1 MSGRRRSLGRFLPAV
16 SLLGWL
22 ACGLAALAGG
32 LAASARGATP
42 DDGWR
47 PPRLVRLEGAGGATA
62 ISPVYGAIFR
72 GVVERTGKADAP
84 LKARKDATYVLVRPG
99 EIVLLEGRDES
110 QPPFPYRAEDGR
122 CLVVGGGG
130 NRTTLGGK
138 TVALEL
144 GPESEAEWR
153 WLETA
158 PPGDLAAL
166 RLLALEGLPAD
177 AKAAEAARRALDR
190 LAEANPWRVDLAVGG
205 WELLRPALARFD
217 PAFLSIESRGELGA
231 EEATLLAEEPRLDCL
246 LFQAKTIEDLGFLAR
261 LPRLRTLLLSG
272 WSGRGEGAPPPAL
285 PTLPNLRTL
294 IVPAGDVKDLAPV
307 GRQPH
312 LQELAI
318 LFTDALTDLRGLAH
332 LPDLRAL
339 VLTRCEAVK
348 DLSPLSHPKRLRW
361 LSLPPGTTQAQFERV
376 CRDHPGLVILQAF
389 DCPEISDL
397 SPIENLSALQV
408 LCVPASVPP
417 EPVAE
422 RPSLRLLG
430 VQPSRGKGGVEGL
443 EGTEKALV
451 RVMAARPDLVV
462 VEAAPMCLGS
472 GWVLVLAPLA
482 LGAWVLARRGRGAG
496 RSSRGAAAPDPCDG

>member
-1 MSGRRRSLGRFLPAV
+1 M
-16 SLLGWL
+16 
-22 ACGLAALAGG
+22 
-32 LAASARGATP
+32 
-42 DDGWR
+42 
-47 PPRLVRLEGAGGATA
+47 
-62 ISPVYGAIFR
+62 YGAVFR

-99 EIVLLEGRDES
+99 EVVQQGRDES
-110 QPPFPYRAEDGR
+110 RPPFPYRVEDGR
-122 CLVVGGGG
+122 RLVIVGGA

-138 TVALEL
+138 TVALGL

-158 PPGDLAAL
+158 APGDLAAL

-190 LAEANPWRVDLAVGG
+190 LAEANPRVDLVVGD

-217 PAFLSIESRGELGA
+217 PAFLSVESRGEPGA
-231 EEATLLAEEPRLDCL
+231 EEATLLAEEPRLACL
-246 LFQAKTIEDLGFLAR
+246 LLQAKRIKDLGFLAR

-294 IVPAGDVKDLAPV
+294 IVLAGDVKDLAPV

-339 VLTRCEAVK
+339 VLARCEAVK
-348 DLSPLSHPKRLRW
+348 NLSPLSHLKRLRW

-389 DCPEISDL
+389 DCPDISDL

-408 LCVPASVPP
+408 LCVPASAPP
-417 EPVAE
+417 GPVAE

-430 VQPSRGKGGVEGL
+430 VQPPRNKERLEEGA
-443 EGTEKALV
+443 EKALV
-451 RVMAARPDLVV
+451 RVMAVRPDLVV
-462 VEAAPMCLGS
+462 VEAAPICLGS

-496 RSSRGAAAPDPCDG
+496 RSSRGAAAPDPRDG